1 MGRGREIGQNS
12 ADVWRVG
19 FYLRAGI
26 LGMGTCE
33 TRSFI
38 RIYLRG
44 GGGCPPQTSAP
55 CTLVPLYQ
63 QRAYRTEI
71 SIAITHSSCFPSAGT
86 SFCARD
92 AVLRARDSG
101 AFHVNNAG
109 EGESTAPL

>member
-44 GGGCPPQTSAP
+44 GEGVRRKLPHRAHWS
-55 CTLVPLYQ
+55 LYTNNE
-63 QRAYRTEI
+63 RT
-71 SIAITHSSCFPSAGT
+71 
-86 SFCARD
+86 
-92 AVLRARDSG
+92 VLRSASQ
-101 AFHVNNAG
+101 
-109 EGESTAPL
+109 